1 MMYTLSLD
9 KKFAPFLVADTWLEK
24 KTKTTPYRGFSD
36 DDENITEANRLTK
49 EQKVNL
55 LKLLLGQIANYCPTT
70 SDGLLQTAP

>member
-1 MMYTLSLD
+1 MYTLSLD
-9 KKFAPFLVADTWLEK
+9 KNFAPFFVANTWWEK

-36 DDENITEANRLTK
+36 DDENIPEANRLTK

-70 SDGLLQTAP
+70 SDGLLQTAL